1 MLALR
6 LDGDG
11 MSATHGVEI
20 IVRVFPDEMDGTPE
34 QSAEIIWDLVH
45 KALTDTLG
53 SHFESAVSDCW
64 TVTA

>member
-1 MLALR
+1 MT
-6 LDGDG
+6 
-11 MSATHGVEI
+11 ATHGVEI

-64 TVTA
+64 EVKA